1 MEVGGSTRDS
11 VTIRLSGDEA
21 LVLSDA
27 LATWELDG
35 KLERLTESNRA
46 VRRVLSDLTAA
57 LEPAVD
63 EAFEVDYAER
73 VRRAQSGVLGG

>member
-1 MEVGGSTRDS
+1 MDVGGSTSDS
-11 VTIRLSGDEA
+11 VMIRLSGDEA
-21 LVLSDA
+21 LVRSDA
-27 LATWELDG
+27 LATWESDG
-35 KLERLTESNRA
+35 ELERFTATNRA

-63 EAFEVDYAER
+63 EAFEVDYAGR